1 MLGKLLKHEWKST
14 CKIMTVINLTVLL
27 LTIAG
32 FCILNM
38 NIFGNRE
45 STLLAV
51 FLIIFYALS
60 LAAFGIITEIYL
72 YTRFYRNLFT
82 SEGYL
87 MHTLPV
93 TPLQLFHAKL
103 IVGYFWYVINSL
115 LVIGG
120 VLLFSFVAAW
130 QFMDSQ
136 EAESTHRMLSDLNSV
151 IFGGNNDVISA
162 FRNTFGCTPLQAAGM
177 TVLFQ
182 LSGSLAALLMGYVS
196 ILLGQLMEKYRL
208 AGFCHRLLHCSLYH
222 KSDYQLFPVSPPRF
236 ANVCC
241 RYGTYHERLFQRLF
255 LNRCSEPDH
264 SVSCALYGFCSAYEA
279 KIKSGIII
287 ITTAW
292 VLFYH
297 MNAISPIRK
306 TAKINLQISIW
317 GFFGFSAI
325 LQPEGNVS
333 GGGSQISILHHN
345 SRQKP
350 GRSADGHIPSLLQRV
365 PAD

>member
-38 NIFGNRE
+38 NIFGNKE

-72 YTRFYRNLFT
+72 FARFYRNLFT

-115 LVIGG
+115 LIIGG

-208 AGFCHRLLHCSLYH
+208 ASAIGFYIVLYIINQII
-222 KSDYQLFPVSPPRF
+222 SSF
-236 ANVCC
+236 
-241 RYGTYHERLFQRLF
+241 LF
-255 LNRCSEPDH
+255 LLPG
-264 SVSCALYGFCSAYEA
+264 LQMSAADMER
-279 KIKSGIII
+279 IMSGY
-287 ITTAW
+287 
-292 VLFYH
+292 F
-297 MNAISPIRK
+297 K
-306 TAKINLQISIW
+306 
-317 GFFGFSAI
+317 GFFSTAVLSQTI
-325 LQPEGNVS
+325 LSLVLYMVS
-333 GGGSQISILHHN
+333 V
-345 SRQKP
+345 
-350 GRSADGHIPSLLQRV
+350 LLMKRKLNLE
-365 PAD
+365 

>member
-208 AGFCHRLLHCSLYH
+208 ASAIGFYIVLYIINQII
-222 KSDYQLFPVSPPRF
+222 SSF
-236 ANVCC
+236 
-241 RYGTYHERLFQRLF
+241 LF
-255 LNRCSEPDH
+255 LLPG
-264 SVSCALYGFCSAYEA
+264 LQMSAADMER
-279 KIKSGIII
+279 IMSGY
-287 ITTAW
+287 
-292 VLFYH
+292 F
-297 MNAISPIRK
+297 K
-306 TAKINLQISIW
+306 
-317 GFFGFSAI
+317 GFFSTAVLSQTI
-325 LQPEGNVS
+325 LSLVLYMVS
-333 GGGSQISILHHN
+333 V
-345 SRQKP
+345 
-350 GRSADGHIPSLLQRV
+350 LLMKRKLNLE
-365 PAD
+365 